1 MKQKKFLLIMASLL
15 LLSLNLYAQ
24 DKKAEAPKYGWQKS
38 AVGLLNFT
46 QNKFDHWK
54 QGGEDAWTW
63 QLNFDGKLN
72 YVQEK
77 STWNNSLKIAYGKT
91 KLGDAAA
98 KKAADEIKL
107 ESVYTYK
114 MNIYVN
120 PYVAATALT
129 QFTKGYN
136 YGTDPKTT
144 ISAFLDPGYFTQS
157 AGLGFQPIEQVKT
170 RLGAALKE
178 TMAKEYKDIYAD
190 GEELRVEYGA
200 ESVTDINWKM
210 AENILFTS
218 KLELFS
224 NLKAMNQIDV
234 NWDNMFTSKITKYIG
249 VSFNVKLLYD
259 RDISAKRQLK
269 ETLAVGLTYTFI

>member
-1 MKQKKFLLIMASLL
+1 MKQINLIILLLIVFSF
-15 LLSLNLYAQ
+15 SVTGFAQ
-24 DKKAEAPKYGWQKS
+24 EKKTEAPKYGWQKS
-38 AVGLLNFT
+38 AVGVLNFT

-54 QGGEDAWTW
+54 QGGEDSWTW

-77 STWNNSLKIAYGKT
+77 SSWTNSIKIAYGKT
-91 KLGDAAA
+91 KLGKADAR
-98 KKAADEIKL
+98 KAADEIKL

-114 MNIYVN
+114 MGIYVN

-129 QFTKGYN
+129 QFTDGFDY
-136 YGTDPKTT
+136 TESPKEK
-144 ISAFLDPGYFTQS
+144 ISALLDPGYFTQS
-157 AGLGFQPIEQVKT
+157 AGLGYEPMKQVKT
-170 RLGAALKE
+170 RLGVALKE
-178 TMAKEYKDIYAD
+178 TMAKDFKDKYAD

-200 ESVTDINWKM
+200 ESVTDVNWKM

-218 KLELFS
+218 KLEFFS
-224 NLKAMNQIDV
+224 NLKALNEIDV
-234 NWDNMFTSKITKYIG
+234 TWDNMFTSKITKYIG

-259 RDISAKRQLK
+259 KDISSKRQLK

>member
-1 MKQKKFLLIMASLL
+1 MKQTKFILIMVSLVMF
-15 LLSLNLYAQ
+15 SINLYAQ
-24 DKKAEAPKYGWQKS
+24 DKKTEAPKYGWQKS
-38 AVGLLNFT
+38 AVGVLNFT
-46 QNKFDHWK
+46 QNKFDNWS
-54 QGGEDAWTW
+54 QGGEDSWTW
-63 QLNFDGKLN
+63 QLNFDGKFN

-77 STWNNSLKIAYGKT
+77 STWDNSVKIAYGKT
-91 KLGDAAA
+91 KLGQDDA

-120 PYVAATALT
+120 PYVAGTALT
-129 QFTKGYN
+129 QFTEGYD
-136 YGTDPKTT
+136 YGTTPKTT

-157 AGLGFQPIEQVKT
+157 AGLGFQPIKQVKT

-178 TMAKEYKDIYAD
+178 TMAKDYKDTYAA

-200 ESVTDINWKM
+200 ESVTDVSWKM

-224 NLKAMNQIDV
+224 NLKALNQIDV
-234 NWDNMFTSKITKYIG
+234 NWDNMFSSRITKYIG
-249 VSFNVKLLYD
+249 VSFNVKLFYD
-259 RDISAKRQLK
+259 SDISAKRQLK

>member
-1 MKQKKFLLIMASLL
+1 MRKKKFTLILMSLAL
-15 LLSLNLYAQ
+15 FSVSLYAQ

-38 AVGLLNFT
+38 AVGVLNLT
-46 QNKFDHWK
+46 QNKFDNWN

-63 QLNFDGKLN
+63 QLNFEGKFN
-72 YVQEK
+72 HIQEK
-77 STWNNSLKIAYGKT
+77 TTWNNSVKIAYGKT
-91 KLGDAAA
+91 KLGKTEA

-107 ESVYTYK
+107 ESVFTYK

-136 YGTDPKTT
+136 YGTTPKTA

-157 AGLGFQPIEQVKT
+157 AGFGFTVLPQLKT
-170 RLGAALKE
+170 RLGASLKE
-178 TMAKEYKDIYAD
+178 TMAKDFKTTYSK
-190 GEELRVEYGA
+190 GEKLRVEYGA
-200 ESVTDINWKM
+200 ESVTDVNWKM

-218 KLELFS
+218 KLEIFS
-224 NLKAMNQIDV
+224 NLEALNQIDV

-249 VSFNVKLLYD
+249 VSFNVKLFYD
-259 RDISAKRQLK
+259 SDISAKRQLK